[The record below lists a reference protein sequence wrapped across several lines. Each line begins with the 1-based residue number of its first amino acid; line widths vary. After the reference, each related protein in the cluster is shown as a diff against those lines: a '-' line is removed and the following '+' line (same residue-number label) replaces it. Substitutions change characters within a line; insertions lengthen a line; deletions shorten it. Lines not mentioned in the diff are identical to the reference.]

1 MVREKLTV
9 ERKSFGFRLNVQ
21 LIDKLKILA
30 ITQHKAVNVIME
42 EAVEDLI
49 NKYQGNQGRKK

>member
-9 ERKSFGFRLNVQ
+9 EGRASVSGLMCSS
-21 LIDKLKILA
+21 LTSLKILA

-42 EAVEDLI
+42 EAVEDLM
-49 NKYQGNQGRKK
+49 NKYQGKKK